1 MHARVKCGLPEE
13 HAMSSHSSARR
24 DALASLTSFRR
35 SIARSLTA
43 LALVGVAITASQP
56 AFADARTEARR
67 HFKTGMELLNKGKFL
82 EGAKE
87 LELANEILPHPNVQ
101 FNVARAYAEAGLIE
115 RAIEEYKKYLAGDPA
130 DRGGAARII
139 KLLEEKLAL
148 QRIEQGKADGAGKP
162 GDEKPADGKPGDEK
176 PADGKPSDGKPGD
189 EKPADGKPGDGK
201 PADGKPADGKPAD
214 GKPADGKPGDGKPA
228 DGKPADKVGG
238 GEVANIVG
246 AARDEDVYRE
256 TVITASRGAQS
267 PLDSPNSTTIITRQ
281 DIRLSGITRIPE
293 LLRRVPGMDVM
304 QVTGG
309 DSNVSMRGFNS
320 RLSNK
325 LLVLINGQR
334 PAYNDV
340 LGSTFWE
347 TLSIDVDQIERIEVV
362 RGPGSA
368 LYGANAFAAV
378 VNIITI
384 APGEGRTGF
393 RIGVGTNAEGYGSA
407 WAAGRDGDFGYRAS
421 VGYTRRPR
429 WTREVQDGRQDIITF
444 DKDQNLGAE
453 NLRVD
458 IRLAQRLKGNR
469 ELQIGGGFA
478 RADLD
483 VYGIGPFNDYRAKF
497 DTSDVT
503 AMFRGE
509 NFSARVYYARFTAT
523 TGANHQYQGHTLFPS
538 EANQNSVDA
547 ELQFFK
553 DFTFP
558 KGVEHSFRAGA
569 AYKLKVIDWTYLQ
582 RNAPIEN
589 WGSAFVQDAIRLGKH
604 VQVVVSGRAD
614 YVPYLNNVVASPR
627 GSLII
632 KPTETQ
638 SIRLSGSTAFRN
650 TTFLE
655 SYLNLPIQLQVPGVE
670 LVSASKRLEDP
681 AFKLQPERI
690 ITLETSYLNQ
700 SNDRFEFEVTAYY
713 NRISNLIRLADAR
726 PLSLA
731 NRADGLGGLNPET
744 GRYTVA
750 FGGWENQCDTLNV
763 VGGEVGA
770 RVYPVDGL
778 DVFANYALNY
788 TGQELEAGC
797 DQAFDQ
803 RTSRHKI
810 NAGVQLRTKA
820 GVDGEITFH
829 YQSAQVWGE
838 RLATPTGID
847 FLTFDLPAY
856 FLLNGRVG
864 YHFPIASTTGDVSLV
879 VYNALA
885 GLFDEP
891 AQQHPFGNQVG
902 RRVMGYFTH
911 TL

>member
-1 MHARVKCGLPEE
+1 MP
-13 HAMSSHSSARR
+13 SPSSARN
-24 DALASLTSFRR
+24 DAPSSLRYFRR
-35 SIARSLTA
+35 SLTRALTA
-43 LALVGVAITASQP
+43 FAFVAAAVTATQP

-67 HFKTGMELLNKGKFL
+67 HFKLGMELLNRGKFL

-87 LELANEILPHPNVQ
+87 LEAAQEILPHPNVQ
-101 FNVARAYAEAGLIE
+101 FNIARAYAELGQLE

-148 QRIEQGKADGAGKP
+148 QRVEQAKQDGTKP
-162 GDEKPADGKPGDEK
+162 GDEKPGDVKPGDEK
-176 PADGKPSDGKPGD
+176 PGDGKPGDVKPGD
-189 EKPADGKPGDGK
+189 EKPGDVKPGDVKPGDGK
-201 PADGKPADGKPAD
+201 PGDV
-214 GKPADGKPGDGKPA
+214 KPGDGKPGDVKPGDVKPGDVKPG
-228 DGKPADKVGG
+228 DGKGKGD
-238 GEVANIVG
+238 VANIVG
-246 AARDEDVYRE
+246 EARDEDVYRE

-320 RLSNK
+320 RLGNK

-334 PAYNDV
+334 PAYNDI

-393 RIGVGTNAEGYGSA
+393 RVGVGDQGTGYGSA
-407 WAAGRDGDFGYRAS
+407 WATGRDGDFGYRAS
-421 VGYTRRPR
+421 VGYTRYPR
-429 WTREVQDGRQDIITF
+429 WTREVQDGRKDITLF
-444 DKDQNLGAE
+444 DNNQNLGAE

-469 ELQIGGGFA
+469 ELSVGGGFA
-478 RADLD
+478 RSALD
-483 VYGIGPFNDYRAKF
+483 VYGIGPFNDYRATF

-509 NFSARVYYARFTAT
+509 NFSARVYYARFAAT
-523 TGANHQYQGHTLFPS
+523 TGANHDYYGHTLFPS
-538 EANQNSVDA
+538 VANQNSVDA

-553 DFTFP
+553 DFEFP
-558 KGVEHSFRAGA
+558 KNVKHSLRAGA
-569 AYKLKVIDWTYLQ
+569 AYRLKVIDWTYLS
-582 RNAPIEN
+582 RNTPVEN
-589 WGSAFVQDAIRLGKH
+589 WGSAFLQDALKLGKH
-604 VQVVVSGRAD
+604 VQFVVSGRAD
-614 YVPYLNNVVASPR
+614 YVPYLGTVVASPR

-638 SIRLSGSTAFRN
+638 AIRLNASTAFRN

-655 SYLNLPIQLQVPGVE
+655 SYLDLPIQLQIPGAE
-670 LVSASKRLEDP
+670 LLSASDRKEDP
-681 AFKLQPERI
+681 GHKLDPERI
-690 ITLETSYLNQ
+690 ITVEASYLNQ
-700 SNDRFEFEVTAYY
+700 ASDRFEFEVNAYY
-713 NRISNLIRLADAR
+713 NRITNLIRLSGAR
-726 PLSLA
+726 PATLA
-731 NRADGLGGLNPET
+731 NRAEGFGGLNPET

-750 FGGWENQCDTLNV
+750 FGGWQNQCDTINV
-763 VGGEVGA
+763 VGGELGT

-778 DVFANYALNY
+778 DFFANYALNL
-788 TGQELEAGC
+788 TGQELNEGCAGEES
-797 DQAFDQ
+797 DQ

-820 GVDGEITFH
+820 GLDGEISFH
-829 YQSAQVWGE
+829 YQSDQVWGE
-838 RLATPTGID
+838 QVATQTGIEVLK
-847 FLTFDLPAY
+847 FNLPAY
-856 FLLNGRVG
+856 TLLNGRIG
-864 YHFPIASTTGDVSLV
+864 YRFPIASTTGELSLV

-885 GLFDEP
+885 GVFSEP

-902 RRVMGYFTH
+902 RRVMGFFTH